1 MGIDEFQ
8 TRLWKAWEHK
18 IALNFMVSS
27 FLLKEKLTGFD
38 ELPLPSARDIKEYLT
53 FKLYKQMTEQEML
66 SKIKNRHK
74 IRQRDINQYH
84 SSS

>member
-1 MGIDEFQ
+1 MESMGTSNSLEFYG
-8 TRLWKAWEHK
+8 
-18 IALNFMVSS
+18 IVIS
-27 FLLKEKLTGFD
+27 LKEKLTCFD
-38 ELPLPSARDIKEYLT
+38 ELPLLSARDIKEYLT